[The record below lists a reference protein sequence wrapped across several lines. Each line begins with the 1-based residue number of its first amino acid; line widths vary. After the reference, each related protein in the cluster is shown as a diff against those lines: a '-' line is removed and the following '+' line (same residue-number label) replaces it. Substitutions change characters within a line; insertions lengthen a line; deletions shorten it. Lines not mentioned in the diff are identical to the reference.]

1 MIYMRTLSNIL
12 QKNIISSQFSGVK
25 IYLRT
30 PQFSDFTE
38 WSTLRNESRN
48 YLEPW
53 EPKWS
58 KSSLTKSN
66 YRRRISRYEQDIR
79 YERNIPF
86 YIFTLEKNILVGGVS
101 LSNINRGIT
110 QSCSLGYW
118 IGEKFASQG
127 YMTESVAVSAG
138 IVFNILK
145 LHRLEA
151 ACIPENTA
159 SRKVLK
165 KVGFTEE
172 GYARKYLQIN
182 GEWKDHN
189 LFALLSSDNYLKLK

>member
-1 MIYMRTLSNIL
+1 MKKGFLLNPKIEQTNKPARGWTKESNNPI
-12 QKNIISSQFSGVK
+12 KTV
-25 IYLRT
+25 
-30 PQFSDFTE
+30 
-38 WSTLRNESRN
+38 
-48 YLEPW
+48 
-53 EPKWS
+53 
-58 KSSLTKSN
+58 
-66 YRRRISRYEQDIR
+66 
-79 YERNIPF
+79 
-86 YIFTLEKNILVGGVS
+86 EKNILVGGVS

-182 GEWKDHN
+182 GEWKVKRMDLHFFWPERHIAEDFSTKF
-189 LFALLSSDNYLKLK
+189 L

>member
-1 MIYMRTLSNIL
+1 MRTLTNIL
-12 QKNIISSQFSGVK
+12 QKNIISSHFSGVD

-30 PQFSDFTE
+30 PQFSDFVE
-38 WSTLRNESRN
+38 WSNLRNESRKF
-48 YLEPW
+48 LEPW

-58 KSSLTKSN
+58 KNSLTKSDH
-66 YRRRISRYEQDIR
+66 RRRITRHEQDIR

-86 YIFTLEKNILVGGVS
+86 YIFTIKEDLLVGGVS

-118 IGEKFASQG
+118 IGEKFANRG
-127 YMTESVAVSAG
+127 FMTEAVSVSASF
-138 IVFNILK
+138 VFNILK

-151 ACIPENTA
+151 ACIPENIA
-159 SRKVLK
+159 SRTVLK

-182 GEWKDHN
+182 GEWKDHK
-189 LFALLSSDNYLKLK
+189 LFALLSSDNYLKLN

>member
-1 MIYMRTLSNIL
+1 MRTLTNIL
-12 QKNIISSQFSGVK
+12 QKNIISSHFSGVD

-30 PQFSDFTE
+30 PQFSDFVE
-38 WSTLRNESRN
+38 WSNLRNESRKF
-48 YLEPW
+48 LEPW

-58 KSSLTKSN
+58 KNSLTKSD
-66 YRRRISRYEQDIR
+66 YRRRITRHEQDIR

-86 YIFTLEKNILVGGVS
+86 YIFTIKEDLLVGGVS

-118 IGEKFASQG
+118 IGEKFANRG
-127 YMTESVAVSAG
+127 FMTEAVSVSASF
-138 IVFNILK
+138 VFNILK

-151 ACIPENTA
+151 ACIPENIA
-159 SRKVLK
+159 SRTVLK

-182 GEWKDHN
+182 GEWKDHK
-189 LFALLSSDNYLKLK
+189 LFALLSSDNYLKLN

>member
-1 MIYMRTLSNIL
+1 MPTLSNIL
-12 QKNIISSQFSGVK
+12 QKNIISSQFSGVD

-30 PQFSDFTE
+30 PQFSDFNE

-48 YLEPW
+48 FLEPW

-58 KSSLTKSN
+58 KNSLTKSD
-66 YRRRISRYEQDIR
+66 YRRRITRYEQDIR

-86 YIFTLEKNILVGGVS
+86 YIFLTERDILVGGVS
-101 LSNINRGIT
+101 LSNIRRGIT

-118 IGEKFASQG
+118 IGEKFANRG
-127 YMTESVAVSAG
+127 YMTKAVAVSAS
-138 IVFNILK
+138 IVFNVLK

-151 ACIPENTA
+151 ACIPQNIA
-159 SRKVLK
+159 SRKVLEK
-165 KVGFTEE
+165 IGFTEE

-182 GEWKDHN
+182 GEWKDHT
-189 LFALLSSDNYLKLK
+189 LFALLSSDDYLKYN